1 MMMIVVMM
9 VMIRDKGD
17 NDDNFQK
24 DSACSTLLHKLY
36 PFDNEDDDGDNN
48 GDDDDDNDSDDGDDG
63 DDCGDDG
70 DDKGQG

>member
-1 MMMIVVMM
+1 MMLMLVVMM

-36 PFDNEDDDGDNN
+36 PFDNGDDDGDDHGDND
-48 GDDDDDNDSDDGDDG
+48 GDDDDDNDQKNFRCS
-63 DDCGDDG
+63 CCTN
-70 DDKGQG
+70 